1 MLQEFSNM
9 DEVSTFTAPAGMNVR
24 VVTIDGNP
32 WFVAADVCRA
42 LEGARSGL
50 SYLASRFRCPH
61 RENWTLV
68 AWIPTHD
75 CSSLRLILRVSTA
88 LAMACV
94 WSATAFMIGLASAS
108 VPPRGG

>member
-1 MLQEFSNM
+1 MN
-9 DEVSTFTAPAGMNVR
+9 EVSTFTAPAGMNVR

-75 CSSLRLILRVSTA
+75 CSSLRLIPTCIYSQAGARQV
-88 LAMACV
+88 
-94 WSATAFMIGLASAS
+94 LASRPSAK
-108 VPPRGG
+108 PLRHT